1 MLSRLYIIY
10 ILVHGVSGAH
20 KWDWNLLI
28 ESDEPPR
35 DVVAGA
41 QCLDDEFLSSASMD
55 LTTQC

>member
-1 MLSRLYIIY
+1 MLRKLYIY

-35 DVVAGA
+35 DVVVVAWMM
-41 QCLDDEFLSSASMD
+41 SSRVQQAWI
-55 LTTQC
+55 